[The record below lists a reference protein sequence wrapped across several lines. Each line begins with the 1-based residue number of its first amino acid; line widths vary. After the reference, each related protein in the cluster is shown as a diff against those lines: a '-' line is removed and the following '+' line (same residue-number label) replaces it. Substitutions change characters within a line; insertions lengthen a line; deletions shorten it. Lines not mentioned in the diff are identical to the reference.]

1 VIKLI
6 VGSWLFVCLIVFV
19 ISCEFTENQLVK
31 EQAVTFEQEIAYRQ
45 RKELELEGK
54 IKQANDKIK
63 SFGKAIRMQKRL
75 TRRDKC
81 EAERKLKLAS
91 PLIGGKSGIL
101 LREYI
106 RQTTGKERN

>member
-1 VIKLI
+1 MIKLI

-54 IKQANDKIK
+54 IKQANDKII
-63 SFGKAIRMQKRL
+63 SL
-75 TRRDKC
+75 
-81 EAERKLKLAS
+81 ERQLECKNDLPDETNVK
-91 PLIGGKSGIL
+91 
-101 LREYI
+101 
-106 RQTTGKERN
+106 Q

>member
-1 VIKLI
+1 MIKLI

-19 ISCEFTENQLVK
+19 TSCEFTENQLVK

-63 SFGKAIRMQKRL
+63 SLERQLECKNDLPDEKDTKQK
-75 TRRDKC
+75 
-81 EAERKLKLAS
+81 
-91 PLIGGKSGIL
+91 G
-101 LREYI
+101 
-106 RQTTGKERN
+106 N